1 DGRHRAGAAPA
12 HGDALRPARGH
23 SCQAGYRGVRPRRA
37 PGPRPPSLR
46 GGGGAAMAGRRRG
59 DARTGRRPAG
69 CATGTCRRP
78 YRTAAGGTAVTALL
92 EMRAVTRVHGHGAR
106 EVTALRGVD
115 LAVQPGEFVAL
126 MGPSG
131 SGKSTLLHL
140 AGGLALPTSGEVL
153 VAGKSLTRLSP
164 AERAVLRRD
173 VLGYVFQE
181 RNLLPGLTALEN
193 VAFPL
198 ELAGLRTRPARAAA
212 LGALAE
218 VGIEELASRMPAE
231 LSGGQ

>member
-1 DGRHRAGAAPA
+1 
-12 HGDALRPARGH
+12 
-23 SCQAGYRGVRPRRA
+23 
-37 PGPRPPSLR
+37 
-46 GGGGAAMAGRRRG
+46 M
-59 DARTGRRPAG
+59 
-69 CATGTCRRP
+69 
-78 YRTAAGGTAVTALL
+78 TALL

-153 VAGKSLTRLSP
+153 VDGKSLTGLSP

-181 RNLLPGLTALEN
+181 FNLLPGLTALEN

-231 LSGGQ
+231 LSGGQSQRVAIARSLVGPRRLLLADEPTGALDSMSGRDIIALLRGRADAGAGVVLVTHEPRFAAWADRTLQLRDGDVVGVAAPEVTPWSA

>member
-1 DGRHRAGAAPA
+1 
-12 HGDALRPARGH
+12 
-23 SCQAGYRGVRPRRA
+23 
-37 PGPRPPSLR
+37 
-46 GGGGAAMAGRRRG
+46 M
-59 DARTGRRPAG
+59 
-69 CATGTCRRP
+69 
-78 YRTAAGGTAVTALL
+78 TALL

-153 VAGKSLTRLSP
+153 VDGNSLTDLSE

-181 RNLLPGLTALEN
+181 LNLLPGLTALEN

-231 LSGGQ
+231 LSGGQSQRVAIARSLVGPRRLLLADEPTGALDSMSGRDIIALLRGRADAGAGVVLVTHEPRFAAWADRTLQLRDGDVVGVAAPEVTPWSA

>member
-1 DGRHRAGAAPA
+1 
-12 HGDALRPARGH
+12 
-23 SCQAGYRGVRPRRA
+23 
-37 PGPRPPSLR
+37 
-46 GGGGAAMAGRRRG
+46 M
-59 DARTGRRPAG
+59 
-69 CATGTCRRP
+69 
-78 YRTAAGGTAVTALL
+78 TALL

-106 EVTALRGVD
+106 EVTALRDVD

-153 VAGKSLTRLSP
+153 VDGKSLTGLSP

-181 RNLLPGLTALEN
+181 LNLLPGLTALEN

-231 LSGGQ
+231 LSGGQSQRVAIARSLVGPRRLLLADEPTGALDSMSGRDIIALLRGRADAGAGVVLVTHEPRFAAWADRTLQLRDGDVVGVAAPEVTPWSA

>member
-1 DGRHRAGAAPA
+1 
-12 HGDALRPARGH
+12 
-23 SCQAGYRGVRPRRA
+23 
-37 PGPRPPSLR
+37 
-46 GGGGAAMAGRRRG
+46 M
-59 DARTGRRPAG
+59 
-69 CATGTCRRP
+69 
-78 YRTAAGGTAVTALL
+78 TALL

-106 EVTALRGVD
+106 EVTALRGID

-153 VAGKSLTRLSP
+153 VDGKSLADLS
-164 AERAVLRRD
+164 AADRAVLRRD

-181 RNLLPGLTALEN
+181 LNLLPGLTALEN

-231 LSGGQ
+231 LSGGQSQRVAIARSLVGPRRLLLADEPTGALDSASGRDIIALLRSRADAEAGVVLVTHEPRFAAWADRTLQLRDGDVVGVAAPEVTPWSA

>member
-1 DGRHRAGAAPA
+1 
-12 HGDALRPARGH
+12 
-23 SCQAGYRGVRPRRA
+23 
-37 PGPRPPSLR
+37 
-46 GGGGAAMAGRRRG
+46 M
-59 DARTGRRPAG
+59 
-69 CATGTCRRP
+69 
-78 YRTAAGGTAVTALL
+78 TALL

-106 EVTALRGVD
+106 QVTALRGVD

-153 VAGKSLTRLSP
+153 VDGKSLADLS
-164 AERAVLRRD
+164 AADRAVLRRD

-181 RNLLPGLTALEN
+181 LNLLPGLTALEN

-198 ELAGLRTRPARAAA
+198 ELAGLRTRPARTAA

-231 LSGGQ
+231 LSGGQSQRVAIARSLVGPRRLLLADEPTGALDSVSGRDIIALLRSRADEGAGVVLVTHEPRFAAWADRTLQLRDGGVVGVAAPGVTPWSA

>member
-1 DGRHRAGAAPA
+1 
-12 HGDALRPARGH
+12 
-23 SCQAGYRGVRPRRA
+23 
-37 PGPRPPSLR
+37 
-46 GGGGAAMAGRRRG
+46 M
-59 DARTGRRPAG
+59 
-69 CATGTCRRP
+69 
-78 YRTAAGGTAVTALL
+78 TALL

-131 SGKSTLLHL
+131 SGKSTILHL

-153 VAGKSLTRLSP
+153 VDGKSLTDLSE

-181 RNLLPGLTALEN
+181 LNLLPGLTALEN

-231 LSGGQ
+231 LSGGQSQRVAIARSLVGPRRLLLADEPTGALDSMSGRDIIALLRGRADAGAGVVLVTHEPRFAAWADRTLQLRDGDVVGVAAPEVTPWSA

>member
-1 DGRHRAGAAPA
+1 
-12 HGDALRPARGH
+12 
-23 SCQAGYRGVRPRRA
+23 
-37 PGPRPPSLR
+37 
-46 GGGGAAMAGRRRG
+46 M
-59 DARTGRRPAG
+59 
-69 CATGTCRRP
+69 
-78 YRTAAGGTAVTALL
+78 TALL

-153 VAGKSLTRLSP
+153 VDGKSLTDLSP

-181 RNLLPGLTALEN
+181 LNLLPGLTALEN

-231 LSGGQ
+231 LSGGQSQRVAIARSLVGPRRLLLADEPTGALDSMSGRDIIALLRGRADAGAGVVLVTHEPRFAAWADRTLQLRDGDVVGVAAPEVTPWSA

>member
-1 DGRHRAGAAPA
+1 
-12 HGDALRPARGH
+12 
-23 SCQAGYRGVRPRRA
+23 
-37 PGPRPPSLR
+37 
-46 GGGGAAMAGRRRG
+46 M
-59 DARTGRRPAG
+59 
-69 CATGTCRRP
+69 
-78 YRTAAGGTAVTALL
+78 TALL

-106 EVTALRGVD
+106 EVTALRGID

-153 VAGKSLTRLSP
+153 VDGKSLADLS
-164 AERAVLRRD
+164 AADRAVLRRD

-181 RNLLPGLTALEN
+181 LNLLPGLTALEN

-198 ELAGLRTRPARAAA
+198 ELAGLRTRPARTAA

-231 LSGGQ
+231 LSGGQSQRVAIARSLVGPRRLLLADEPTGALDSVSGRDIIALLRSRADEGAGVVLVTHEPRFAAWADRTLQLRDGGVVGVAAPGVTPWSA

>member
-1 DGRHRAGAAPA
+1 
-12 HGDALRPARGH
+12 
-23 SCQAGYRGVRPRRA
+23 
-37 PGPRPPSLR
+37 
-46 GGGGAAMAGRRRG
+46 M
-59 DARTGRRPAG
+59 
-69 CATGTCRRP
+69 
-78 YRTAAGGTAVTALL
+78 TALL

-153 VAGKSLTRLSP
+153 VDGKSLTDLSE

-181 RNLLPGLTALEN
+181 LNLLPGLTALEN

-231 LSGGQ
+231 LSGGQSQQIGRASCRERV

>member
-1 DGRHRAGAAPA
+1 
-12 HGDALRPARGH
+12 
-23 SCQAGYRGVRPRRA
+23 
-37 PGPRPPSLR
+37 
-46 GGGGAAMAGRRRG
+46 M
-59 DARTGRRPAG
+59 
-69 CATGTCRRP
+69 
-78 YRTAAGGTAVTALL
+78 TALL

-153 VAGKSLTRLSP
+153 VDGKSLTDLSE

-181 RNLLPGLTALEN
+181 LNLLPGLTALEN

-218 VGIEELASRMPAE
+218 VGLEELASRMPAE
-231 LSGGQ
+231 LSGGQSQRVAIARSLVGPRRLLLADEPTGALDSMSGRDIIALLRGRADAGAGVVLVTHEPRFAAWADRTLQLRDGDVVGVAAPEVTPWSA

>member
-1 DGRHRAGAAPA
+1 
-12 HGDALRPARGH
+12 
-23 SCQAGYRGVRPRRA
+23 
-37 PGPRPPSLR
+37 
-46 GGGGAAMAGRRRG
+46 M
-59 DARTGRRPAG
+59 
-69 CATGTCRRP
+69 
-78 YRTAAGGTAVTALL
+78 TALL

-106 EVTALRGVD
+106 EVTALRGID

-153 VAGKSLTRLSP
+153 VDGKSLADLS
-164 AERAVLRRD
+164 AADRAVLRRD

-181 RNLLPGLTALEN
+181 LNLLPGLTALEN

-231 LSGGQ
+231 LSGGQSQRVAIARSLVGPRRLLLADEPTGALDSVSGRDIIALLRSRADEGAGVVLVTHEPRFAAWADRTLQLRDGGVVGVAAPGVTPWSA

>member
-1 DGRHRAGAAPA
+1 
-12 HGDALRPARGH
+12 
-23 SCQAGYRGVRPRRA
+23 
-37 PGPRPPSLR
+37 
-46 GGGGAAMAGRRRG
+46 M
-59 DARTGRRPAG
+59 
-69 CATGTCRRP
+69 
-78 YRTAAGGTAVTALL
+78 TALL

-140 AGGLALPTSGEVL
+140 AGGLALPTRGEVL
-153 VAGKSLTRLSP
+153 VDGKSLTDLSE

-181 RNLLPGLTALEN
+181 LNLLPGLTALEN

-231 LSGGQ
+231 LSGGQSQRVAIARSLVGPRRLLLADEPTGALDSMSGRDIIALLRGRADAGAGVVLVTHEPRFAAWADRTLQLRDGDVVGVAAPEVTPWSA

>member
-1 DGRHRAGAAPA
+1 
-12 HGDALRPARGH
+12 
-23 SCQAGYRGVRPRRA
+23 
-37 PGPRPPSLR
+37 
-46 GGGGAAMAGRRRG
+46 M
-59 DARTGRRPAG
+59 
-69 CATGTCRRP
+69 
-78 YRTAAGGTAVTALL
+78 TALL

-153 VAGKSLTRLSP
+153 VDGKSLADLS
-164 AERAVLRRD
+164 AADRAVLRRD

-181 RNLLPGLTALEN
+181 LNLLPGLTALEN

-231 LSGGQ
+231 LSGGQSQRVAIARSLVGPRRLLLADEPTGALDSMSGRDIIALLRGRADAGAGVVLVTHEPRFAAWADRTLQLRDGDVVGVAAPEVTPWSA

>member
-1 DGRHRAGAAPA
+1 
-12 HGDALRPARGH
+12 
-23 SCQAGYRGVRPRRA
+23 
-37 PGPRPPSLR
+37 
-46 GGGGAAMAGRRRG
+46 M
-59 DARTGRRPAG
+59 
-69 CATGTCRRP
+69 
-78 YRTAAGGTAVTALL
+78 TALL

-153 VAGKSLTRLSP
+153 VDGKSLTDLSE

-181 RNLLPGLTALEN
+181 IG
-193 VAFPL
+193 
-198 ELAGLRTRPARAAA
+198 RAH
-212 LGALAE
+212 
-218 VGIEELASRMPAE
+218 V
-231 LSGGQ
+231 

>member
-1 DGRHRAGAAPA
+1 
-12 HGDALRPARGH
+12 
-23 SCQAGYRGVRPRRA
+23 
-37 PGPRPPSLR
+37 
-46 GGGGAAMAGRRRG
+46 M
-59 DARTGRRPAG
+59 
-69 CATGTCRRP
+69 
-78 YRTAAGGTAVTALL
+78 TALL

-153 VAGKSLTRLSP
+153 VDGKSLTGLSP

-181 RNLLPGLTALEN
+181 LNLLPGLTALEN

-231 LSGGQ
+231 LSGGQSQRVAIARSLVGPRRLLLADEPTGALDSMSGRDIIALLRGRADAGAGVVLVTHEPRFAAWADRTLQLRDGDVVGVAAPEVTPWSA

>member
-1 DGRHRAGAAPA
+1 
-12 HGDALRPARGH
+12 
-23 SCQAGYRGVRPRRA
+23 
-37 PGPRPPSLR
+37 
-46 GGGGAAMAGRRRG
+46 M
-59 DARTGRRPAG
+59 
-69 CATGTCRRP
+69 
-78 YRTAAGGTAVTALL
+78 TALL

-153 VAGKSLTRLSP
+153 VDGKSLTGLSP

-181 RNLLPGLTALEN
+181 LNLLPGLTA
-193 VAFPL
+193 L

-231 LSGGQ
+231 LSGGQSQRVAIARSLVGPRRLLLADEPTGALDSMSGRDIIALLRGRADAGAGVVLVTHEPRFAAWADRTLQLRDGDVVGVAAPEVTPWSA

>member
-1 DGRHRAGAAPA
+1 
-12 HGDALRPARGH
+12 
-23 SCQAGYRGVRPRRA
+23 
-37 PGPRPPSLR
+37 
-46 GGGGAAMAGRRRG
+46 M
-59 DARTGRRPAG
+59 
-69 CATGTCRRP
+69 
-78 YRTAAGGTAVTALL
+78 TALL

-106 EVTALRGVD
+106 QVTALRGVD

-153 VAGKSLTRLSP
+153 VDGKSLADLS
-164 AERAVLRRD
+164 AADRAVLRRD

-181 RNLLPGLTALEN
+181 LNLLPGLTALEN

-198 ELAGLRTRPARAAA
+198 ELAGLRTRPARTAA

-231 LSGGQ
+231 LSGGQSQRVATARSLVGPRRLLLADEPTGALDSVSGRDIIALLRSRADEGAGVVLVTHEPRFAAWADRTLQLRDGGVVGVAAPGVTPWSA

>member
-1 DGRHRAGAAPA
+1 
-12 HGDALRPARGH
+12 
-23 SCQAGYRGVRPRRA
+23 
-37 PGPRPPSLR
+37 
-46 GGGGAAMAGRRRG
+46 M
-59 DARTGRRPAG
+59 
-69 CATGTCRRP
+69 
-78 YRTAAGGTAVTALL
+78 TALL

-153 VAGKSLTRLSP
+153 VDGKSLADLSE

-181 RNLLPGLTALEN
+181 LNLLPGLTALEN

-231 LSGGQ
+231 LSGGQSQRVAIARSLVGPRRLLLADEPTGALDSMSGRDIIALLRGRADAGAGVVLVTHEPRFAAWADRTLQLRDGDVVGVAAPEVTPWSA

>member
-1 DGRHRAGAAPA
+1 
-12 HGDALRPARGH
+12 
-23 SCQAGYRGVRPRRA
+23 
-37 PGPRPPSLR
+37 
-46 GGGGAAMAGRRRG
+46 M
-59 DARTGRRPAG
+59 
-69 CATGTCRRP
+69 
-78 YRTAAGGTAVTALL
+78 TALL

-153 VAGKSLTRLSP
+153 VDGESLTDLSE

-181 RNLLPGLTALEN
+181 FNLLPGLTALEN

-231 LSGGQ
+231 LSGGQSQRVAIARSLVGPRRLLLADEPTGALDSMSGRDIIALLRGRADAGAGVVLVTHEPRFAAWADRTLQLRDGDVVGVAAPEVTPWSA

>member
-1 DGRHRAGAAPA
+1 
-12 HGDALRPARGH
+12 
-23 SCQAGYRGVRPRRA
+23 
-37 PGPRPPSLR
+37 
-46 GGGGAAMAGRRRG
+46 M
-59 DARTGRRPAG
+59 
-69 CATGTCRRP
+69 
-78 YRTAAGGTAVTALL
+78 TALL

-115 LAVQPGEFVAL
+115 LAVHPGEFVAL

-153 VAGKSLTRLSP
+153 VDGKSLTDLSE

-181 RNLLPGLTALEN
+181 LNLLPGLTALEN

-231 LSGGQ
+231 LSGGQSQRVAIARSLVGPRRLLLADEPTGALDSMSGRDIIALLRGRADAGAGVVLVTHEPRFAAWADRTLQLRDGDVVGVAAPEVTPWSA

>member
-1 DGRHRAGAAPA
+1 
-12 HGDALRPARGH
+12 
-23 SCQAGYRGVRPRRA
+23 
-37 PGPRPPSLR
+37 
-46 GGGGAAMAGRRRG
+46 M
-59 DARTGRRPAG
+59 
-69 CATGTCRRP
+69 
-78 YRTAAGGTAVTALL
+78 TALL

-153 VAGKSLTRLSP
+153 VDGKSLTGLSP
-164 AERAVLRRD
+164 SERAVLRRD

-181 RNLLPGLTALEN
+181 LNLLPGLTALEN

-231 LSGGQ
+231 LSGGQSQRVAIARSLVGPRRLLLADEPTGALDSMSGRDIIALLRGRADAGAGVVLVTHEPRFAAWADRTLQLRDGDVVGVAAPEVTPWSA

>member
-1 DGRHRAGAAPA
+1 
-12 HGDALRPARGH
+12 
-23 SCQAGYRGVRPRRA
+23 
-37 PGPRPPSLR
+37 
-46 GGGGAAMAGRRRG
+46 M
-59 DARTGRRPAG
+59 
-69 CATGTCRRP
+69 
-78 YRTAAGGTAVTALL
+78 TALL

-153 VAGKSLTRLSP
+153 VDGKSLTDLSE

-181 RNLLPGLTALEN
+181 FNLLPGLTALEN

-231 LSGGQ
+231 LSGGQSQRVAIARSLVGPRRLLLADEPTGALDSMSGRDIIALLRGRADAGAGVVLVTHEPRFAAWADRTLQLRDGDVVGVAAPEVTPWSA

>member
-1 DGRHRAGAAPA
+1 
-12 HGDALRPARGH
+12 
-23 SCQAGYRGVRPRRA
+23 
-37 PGPRPPSLR
+37 
-46 GGGGAAMAGRRRG
+46 M
-59 DARTGRRPAG
+59 
-69 CATGTCRRP
+69 
-78 YRTAAGGTAVTALL
+78 TALL

-153 VAGKSLTRLSP
+153 VDGKSLTDLSE

-181 RNLLPGLTALEN
+181 LNLLPGLTALEN

-231 LSGGQ
+231 LSGGQSQRVAIARSLVGPRRLLLADEPTGALDSMSGREIIALLRGRADAGAGVVLVTHEPRFAAWADRTLQLRDGDVVGVAAPEVTPWSA

>member
-1 DGRHRAGAAPA
+1 
-12 HGDALRPARGH
+12 
-23 SCQAGYRGVRPRRA
+23 
-37 PGPRPPSLR
+37 
-46 GGGGAAMAGRRRG
+46 M
-59 DARTGRRPAG
+59 
-69 CATGTCRRP
+69 
-78 YRTAAGGTAVTALL
+78 TALL

-153 VAGKSLTRLSP
+153 VDGKSLTGLSP

-181 RNLLPGLTALEN
+181 LNLLPGLTALEN

-231 LSGGQ
+231 LSGGQSQRVAIARSLVGPRRLLLADEPTGALDSMSGRDIIALLRGRADAGAGVVLVTHAPRFAAWADRTLQLRDGDVVGVAAPEVTPWSA

>member
-1 DGRHRAGAAPA
+1 
-12 HGDALRPARGH
+12 
-23 SCQAGYRGVRPRRA
+23 
-37 PGPRPPSLR
+37 
-46 GGGGAAMAGRRRG
+46 M
-59 DARTGRRPAG
+59 
-69 CATGTCRRP
+69 
-78 YRTAAGGTAVTALL
+78 TALL

-140 AGGLALPTSGEVL
+140 AGGLTLPTSGEVL
-153 VAGKSLTRLSP
+153 VDGKSLTGLSP

-181 RNLLPGLTALEN
+181 LNLLPGLTALEN

-231 LSGGQ
+231 LSGGQSQRVAIARSLVGPRRLLLADEPTGALDSMSGRDIIALLRGRADAGAGVVLVTHEPRFAAWADRTLQLRDGDVVGVAAPEVTPWSA

>member
-1 DGRHRAGAAPA
+1 
-12 HGDALRPARGH
+12 
-23 SCQAGYRGVRPRRA
+23 
-37 PGPRPPSLR
+37 
-46 GGGGAAMAGRRRG
+46 M
-59 DARTGRRPAG
+59 
-69 CATGTCRRP
+69 
-78 YRTAAGGTAVTALL
+78 TALL

-153 VAGKSLTRLSP
+153 VDGKSLTDLSE

-181 RNLLPGLTALEN
+181 LNLLPGLTALEN

-231 LSGGQ
+231 LSGGQSQRVAIARSLVGPRRLLLADEPTGALDSMSGRDIIALLRSRADAGAGVVLVTHEPRFAAWADRTLQLRDGDVVGVAAPEVAPWSA

>member
-1 DGRHRAGAAPA
+1 
-12 HGDALRPARGH
+12 
-23 SCQAGYRGVRPRRA
+23 
-37 PGPRPPSLR
+37 
-46 GGGGAAMAGRRRG
+46 M
-59 DARTGRRPAG
+59 
-69 CATGTCRRP
+69 
-78 YRTAAGGTAVTALL
+78 TALL

-153 VAGKSLTRLSP
+153 VDGKSLTDLSE

-181 RNLLPGLTALEN
+181 LNLLPGLTALEN

-231 LSGGQ
+231 LSGGQSQRVAIARSLVGPRRLLLADEPTGALDSMSGRDIIALLRGRADAGAGVVLVTHEPRFAAWADRTLQLRDGDV

>member
-1 DGRHRAGAAPA
+1 
-12 HGDALRPARGH
+12 
-23 SCQAGYRGVRPRRA
+23 
-37 PGPRPPSLR
+37 
-46 GGGGAAMAGRRRG
+46 
-59 DARTGRRPAG
+59 
-69 CATGTCRRP
+69 
-78 YRTAAGGTAVTALL
+78 
-92 EMRAVTRVHGHGAR
+92 MRAVTRVHGHGAR

-153 VAGKSLTRLSP
+153 VDGKSLTDLSE

-181 RNLLPGLTALEN
+181 LNLLPGLTALEN

-231 LSGGQ
+231 LSGGQSQRVAIARSLVGPRRLLLADEPTGALDSMSGRDIIALLRGRADAGAGVVLVTHEPRFAAWADRTLQLRDGDVVGVAAPEVTPWSA

>member
-1 DGRHRAGAAPA
+1 
-12 HGDALRPARGH
+12 
-23 SCQAGYRGVRPRRA
+23 
-37 PGPRPPSLR
+37 
-46 GGGGAAMAGRRRG
+46 
-59 DARTGRRPAG
+59 
-69 CATGTCRRP
+69 
-78 YRTAAGGTAVTALL
+78 
-92 EMRAVTRVHGHGAR
+92 MRAVTRVHGHGAR

-153 VAGKSLTRLSP
+153 VDGKSLTGLSP

-181 RNLLPGLTALEN
+181 LNLLPGLTALEN

-231 LSGGQ
+231 LSGGQSQRVAIARSLVGPRRLLLADEPTGALDSMSGRDIIALLRGRADAGAGVVLVTHEPRFAAWADRTLQLRDGDVVGVAAPEVTPWSA

>member
-1 DGRHRAGAAPA
+1 
-12 HGDALRPARGH
+12 
-23 SCQAGYRGVRPRRA
+23 
-37 PGPRPPSLR
+37 
-46 GGGGAAMAGRRRG
+46 M
-59 DARTGRRPAG
+59 
-69 CATGTCRRP
+69 
-78 YRTAAGGTAVTALL
+78 TALL

-153 VAGKSLTRLSP
+153 VDGKSLTDLSE

-181 RNLLPGLTALEN
+181 LNLLPGLTALEN

-231 LSGGQ
+231 LSGGQSQRVAIARSLVGPRRLLLADEPTGALDSMSGRDIIALLRGRADAGAGVVLVTHEPRFAAWADRTLQLRDGDVVGVAAPEVTPWSV

>member
-1 DGRHRAGAAPA
+1 
-12 HGDALRPARGH
+12 
-23 SCQAGYRGVRPRRA
+23 
-37 PGPRPPSLR
+37 
-46 GGGGAAMAGRRRG
+46 M
-59 DARTGRRPAG
+59 
-69 CATGTCRRP
+69 
-78 YRTAAGGTAVTALL
+78 TALL

-106 EVTALRGVD
+106 EVTALRGID

-153 VAGKSLTRLSP
+153 VDGKSLADLS
-164 AERAVLRRD
+164 AADRAVLRRD

-181 RNLLPGLTALEN
+181 LNLLPGLTALEN

-198 ELAGLRTRPARAAA
+198 ELAGLRTRPARTAA

-231 LSGGQ
+231 LSGGQSQRVAIARSLVGPRRLLLADEPTGALDSMSGRDIIALLRGRADAGAGVVLVTHEPRFAAWADRTLQLRDGDVVGVAAPEVTPWSA

>member
-1 DGRHRAGAAPA
+1 
-12 HGDALRPARGH
+12 
-23 SCQAGYRGVRPRRA
+23 
-37 PGPRPPSLR
+37 
-46 GGGGAAMAGRRRG
+46 M
-59 DARTGRRPAG
+59 
-69 CATGTCRRP
+69 
-78 YRTAAGGTAVTALL
+78 TALL

-153 VAGKSLTRLSP
+153 VDGKSLADLS
-164 AERAVLRRD
+164 AADRAVLRRD

-181 RNLLPGLTALEN
+181 LNLLPGLTALEN

-198 ELAGLRTRPARAAA
+198 ELAGLRTRPARTAA

-231 LSGGQ
+231 LSGGQSQRVAIARSLVGPRRLLLADEPTGALDSVSGRHIIALLRSRADEGAGVVLVTHEPRFAAWADRTLQLRDGGVVGVAAPGVTPWSA

>member
-1 DGRHRAGAAPA
+1 
-12 HGDALRPARGH
+12 
-23 SCQAGYRGVRPRRA
+23 
-37 PGPRPPSLR
+37 
-46 GGGGAAMAGRRRG
+46 M
-59 DARTGRRPAG
+59 
-69 CATGTCRRP
+69 
-78 YRTAAGGTAVTALL
+78 TALL

-106 EVTALRGVD
+106 EVTALRGID

-153 VAGKSLTRLSP
+153 VDGKSLADLS
-164 AERAVLRRD
+164 AADRAVLRRD

-181 RNLLPGLTALEN
+181 LNLLPGLTALEN

-231 LSGGQ
+231 LSGGQSQRVAIARSLVGPRRLLLADEPTGALDSASGRDIIALLRSRADAGAGVVLVTHEPRFAAWADRTLQLRDGDVVGVAAPEVTPWSA

>member
-1 DGRHRAGAAPA
+1 
-12 HGDALRPARGH
+12 
-23 SCQAGYRGVRPRRA
+23 
-37 PGPRPPSLR
+37 
-46 GGGGAAMAGRRRG
+46 M
-59 DARTGRRPAG
+59 
-69 CATGTCRRP
+69 
-78 YRTAAGGTAVTALL
+78 TALL

-153 VAGKSLTRLSP
+153 VDGKSLTGISP

-181 RNLLPGLTALEN
+181 LNLLPGLTALEN

-231 LSGGQ
+231 LSGGQSQRVAIARSLVGPRRLLLADEPTGALDSMSGRDIIALLRGRADAGAGVVLVTHEPRFAAWADRTLQLRDGDVVGVAAPEVTPWSA

>member
-1 DGRHRAGAAPA
+1 
-12 HGDALRPARGH
+12 
-23 SCQAGYRGVRPRRA
+23 
-37 PGPRPPSLR
+37 
-46 GGGGAAMAGRRRG
+46 
-59 DARTGRRPAG
+59 
-69 CATGTCRRP
+69 
-78 YRTAAGGTAVTALL
+78 VTALL

-131 SGKSTLLHL
+131 SGQSTLLHL

-153 VAGKSLTRLSP
+153 VDGKSLTGLSP

-181 RNLLPGLTALEN
+181 LNLLPGLTALEN

-231 LSGGQ
+231 LSGGQSQRVAIARSLVGPRRLLLADEPTGALDSMSGRDIIALLRGRADAGAGVVLVTHEPRFAAWADRTLQLRDGDVVGVAAPEVTPWSA

>member
-1 DGRHRAGAAPA
+1 
-12 HGDALRPARGH
+12 
-23 SCQAGYRGVRPRRA
+23 
-37 PGPRPPSLR
+37 
-46 GGGGAAMAGRRRG
+46 M
-59 DARTGRRPAG
+59 
-69 CATGTCRRP
+69 
-78 YRTAAGGTAVTALL
+78 TALL
-92 EMRAVTRVHGHGAR
+92 EMRAVTRVHGHGSR

-153 VAGKSLTRLSP
+153 VDGKSLTGLSP

-181 RNLLPGLTALEN
+181 LNLLPGLTALEN

-231 LSGGQ
+231 LSGGQSQRVAIARSLVGPRRLLLADEPTGALDSMSGRDIIALLRGRADAGAGVVLVTHEPRFAAWADRTLQLRDGDVVGVAAPEVTPWSA

>member
-1 DGRHRAGAAPA
+1 
-12 HGDALRPARGH
+12 
-23 SCQAGYRGVRPRRA
+23 
-37 PGPRPPSLR
+37 
-46 GGGGAAMAGRRRG
+46 M
-59 DARTGRRPAG
+59 
-69 CATGTCRRP
+69 
-78 YRTAAGGTAVTALL
+78 TALL

-153 VAGKSLTRLSP
+153 VDGKSLTDLSE

-181 RNLLPGLTALEN
+181 LNLLPGLTALEN

-231 LSGGQ
+231 LSGGQSQRVAIARSLVGPRRLLLADEPTGALDSISGRDIIALLRGRADAGAGVVLVTHEPRFAAWADRTLQLRDGDVVGVAAPEVTPWSA

>member
-1 DGRHRAGAAPA
+1 
-12 HGDALRPARGH
+12 
-23 SCQAGYRGVRPRRA
+23 
-37 PGPRPPSLR
+37 
-46 GGGGAAMAGRRRG
+46 M
-59 DARTGRRPAG
+59 
-69 CATGTCRRP
+69 
-78 YRTAAGGTAVTALL
+78 TALL

-106 EVTALRGVD
+106 QVTALRGVD

-153 VAGKSLTRLSP
+153 VDGKSLADLS
-164 AERAVLRRD
+164 AADRAVLRRD

-181 RNLLPGLTALEN
+181 LNLLPGLTALEN

-198 ELAGLRTRPARAAA
+198 ELAGLRTRPARTAA

-231 LSGGQ
+231 LSGGQSQRVAIARSLVGPRRLLLADEPTGALDSVSGRDIIALLRSRADEGAGVVLVTHEPRFAAWADRTLQLRDGGVVGVAAPGVSPWSA

>member
-1 DGRHRAGAAPA
+1 
-12 HGDALRPARGH
+12 
-23 SCQAGYRGVRPRRA
+23 
-37 PGPRPPSLR
+37 
-46 GGGGAAMAGRRRG
+46 M
-59 DARTGRRPAG
+59 
-69 CATGTCRRP
+69 
-78 YRTAAGGTAVTALL
+78 TALL

-153 VAGKSLTRLSP
+153 VDGKSLTGLSP

-181 RNLLPGLTALEN
+181 LNLLPGLTALEN

-231 LSGGQ
+231 LSGGQSQRVAIARALVGPRRLLLADEPTGALDSMSGRDIIALLRGRADAGAGVVLVTHEPRFAAWADRTLQLRDGDVVGVAAPEVTPWSA